1 MKKSRQKK
9 KVQKKTSQLKVRL
22 VSSFSPS
29 SLNCHNNWNI
39 HGNVKPLQM
48 TYIAMATAAIKA
60 LKDRTGSSSAAIKKY
75 IVANY
80 PTVNF
85 AQHSL
90 RQALKKGVAD
100 GLLTTV
106 KSSYKLTD
114 KVRRIFFF

>member
-1 MKKSRQKK
+1 
-9 KVQKKTSQLKVRL
+9 
-22 VSSFSPS
+22 
-29 SLNCHNNWNI
+29 
-39 HGNVKPLQM
+39 M

-80 PTVNF
+80 PTVTF

-114 KVRRIFFF
+114 KVRKMFSYFFYEIKKLIGVSNNLGQSSCS

>member
-1 MKKSRQKK
+1 
-9 KVQKKTSQLKVRL
+9 
-22 VSSFSPS
+22 
-29 SLNCHNNWNI
+29 
-39 HGNVKPLQM
+39 M
-48 TYIAMATAAIKA
+48 TYIEMATAAIKA

-80 PTVNF
+80 PTVTF

-114 KVRRIFFF
+114 KVRGKFLFSFINQLFGSIIK

>member
-1 MKKSRQKK
+1 MLFQM
-9 KVQKKTSQLKVRL
+9 
-22 VSSFSPS
+22 
-29 SLNCHNNWNI
+29 NMNANNDS
-39 HGNVKPLQM
+39 LQM

-80 PTVNF
+80 PTVTL

-90 RQALKKGVAD
+90 RQALKKGVTD
-100 GLLTTV
+100 GLLSMV

-114 KVRRIFFF
+114 KVRNRD

>member
-1 MKKSRQKK
+1 M
-9 KVQKKTSQLKVRL
+9 
-22 VSSFSPS
+22 
-29 SLNCHNNWNI
+29 
-39 HGNVKPLQM
+39 PLQM

-80 PTVNF
+80 PTVTF

-114 KVRRIFFF
+114 KVRVFFLSSWFESINNLDKK